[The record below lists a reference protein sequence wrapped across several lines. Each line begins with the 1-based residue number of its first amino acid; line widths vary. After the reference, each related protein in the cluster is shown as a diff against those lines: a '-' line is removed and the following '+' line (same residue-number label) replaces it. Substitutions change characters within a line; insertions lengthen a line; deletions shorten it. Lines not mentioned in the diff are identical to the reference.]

1 MTQLSRLRGAKTLPQ
16 LARVLGVQPASL
28 SFVLYWLPDQ
38 QKYEQYIIPKKG
50 GGWRLITAPKPRL
63 KMIQAKLADLLLDIH
78 VELEQSRSRSQCQ
91 LAHGF
96 KRGFSIVTNATAH
109 RNKRFVFNADLKDFF
124 PSINFGRVRGFF
136 QSDNNFSLD
145 PKVATIIAQIAC
157 RDNQLPQ
164 GSPCSPVIS
173 NLIAHILDIHLNR
186 LARAGRC
193 TYTRYVDD
201 ITFSTNERE
210 FPASIAR
217 LVRGSTDK
225 WVPGDGLVKRVYSS
239 GYSLNYDK
247 TRMQQ
252 RDSRQD
258 TTGLIVN
265 KKVNVRNEYYKRAR
279 AKCDHLFKN
288 GFCFSDKDRK
298 PMSDEAMDGTM
309 GFIRQI
315 RGLKTRDWQSEQNSF
330 FKLYRQFL
338 DYRAFH
344 GIRRPKIIC
353 EGKTDNIYLRC
364 ACQRLRARFPA
375 FIHPDPRVGL
385 TIDLFNYTEAA
396 ATFQDLSGGTNDLS
410 KLLSHYAAR
419 VSHFKLS
426 PDQPVIMIV
435 DNDKG
440 SAELFRKL
448 TKMLGRVVGGLDPFY
463 YVCANLYVVPVP
475 KVISTL
481 EAAIEDLFEPSLL
494 ARTIK
499 GRNFD
504 RTGKEKDRSKWYSK
518 VEFATEIVK
527 PERAT
532 INFSGFE
539 PLLQAVSDVCKDF
552 TGRRAA
558 PPKTLPSAFASGGS
572 P

>member
-1 MTQLSRLRGAKTLPQ
+1 MPFAASMRLIWRTSIRKPFSLMTQLARLRGVKTLPQ

-28 SFVLYWLPDQ
+28 SFVLYWLPDE
-38 QKYEQYIIPKKG
+38 QKYEQFTIPKKG

-63 KMIQAKLADLLLDIH
+63 KMIQTKLADLLLDIH
-78 VELEQSRSRSQCQ
+78 VELEQSRSRSQCR

-96 KRGFSIVTNATAH
+96 KRDFSIVTNATAH

-124 PSINFGRVRGFF
+124 PSINFGRIRGFF
-136 QSDNNFSLD
+136 QWDNNFSLD
-145 PKVATIIAQIAC
+145 PKVATVIAQIAC

-201 ITFSTNERE
+201 ITFSTNEKE
-210 FPASIAR
+210 FPSSIAR

-225 WVPGDGLVKRVYSS
+225 WVPGDSLVKRVYSS

-247 TRMQQ
+247 TRMQR

-265 KKVNVRNEYYKRAR
+265 KKVNVRNEYYKTAR

-298 PMSDEAMDGTM
+298 PISDDAMDGTM

-315 RGLKTRDWQSEQNSF
+315 RGLKTKDWQSEQNSF

-344 GIRRPKIIC
+344 GIIRPKIIC

-364 ACQRLRARFPA
+364 AFQRLRARFPSARRPNPNIRIELQPQTA
-375 FIHPDPRVGL
+375 FLEIERNSHAFRP
-385 TIDLFNYTEAA
+385 TH
-396 ATFQDLSGGTNDLS
+396 
-410 KLLSHYAAR
+410 LLSMRMFVCHRREDPVYGAQAFTDHLEQWIECAYVHCLR
-419 VSHFKLS
+419 VH
-426 PDQPVIMIV
+426 
-435 DNDKG
+435 DKNCFVASFPRNQWPFACQSLAQG
-440 SAELFRKL
+440 F
-448 TKMLGRVVGGLDPFY
+448 LDESMN
-463 YVCANLYVVPVP
+463 VQVA
-475 KVISTL
+475 
-481 EAAIEDLFEPSLL
+481 
-494 ARTIK
+494 
-499 GRNFD
+499 
-504 RTGKEKDRSKWYSK
+504 
-518 VEFATEIVK
+518 
-527 PERAT
+527 
-532 INFSGFE
+532 
-539 PLLQAVSDVCKDF
+539 
-552 TGRRAA
+552 RRA
-558 PPKTLPSAFASGGS
+558 
-572 P
+572 